1 MAGFYD
7 ELYTAPDTLKYFVKG
22 EWKVSKSG
30 KTVRRLLDGGL
41 CLQFADL
48 EGQLINQS
56 VNRTCCLMPLCSLN
70 TTWTCPTGVK
80 LEPVNQRAR
89 IQSARHALVDLR

>member
-30 KTVRRLLDGGL
+30 KTVRRLLDSGL
-41 CLQFADL
+41 C
-48 EGQLINQS
+48 
-56 VNRTCCLMPLCSLN
+56 
-70 TTWTCPTGVK
+70 
-80 LEPVNQRAR
+80 
-89 IQSARHALVDLR
+89 H